1 MAVLTRKRLIILV
14 EVVLIIVV
22 YLAAKAY
29 SGRNLVTG
37 PAPPINATSLTG
49 TPIALSDFKD
59 RPVLVHFWASWCP
72 VCELEQDSIQ
82 AISQDYPVISVAM
95 QSGDELEVAAHME
108 EHKLD
113 FPTIVDEHGELA
125 KQFGVRGVP
134 TSFILSPRRIIEF
147 SEIGYTTE
155 IGLRARLW
163 FAGK

>member
-1 MAVLTRKRLIILV
+1 MAFFTRKRRILLV
-14 EVVLIIVV
+14 EVVLIIAV

-37 PAPPINATSLTG
+37 TAPPIVATSLTG
-49 TPIALSDFKD
+49 TPIAFSDFKD

-82 AISQDYPVISVAM
+82 AISKDYPVISVAM
-95 QSGDELEVAAHME
+95 QSGNELEVAAYME
-108 EHKLD
+108 EHKLN
-113 FPTIVDEHGELA
+113 FPTVVDEHGELA

-134 TSFILSPRRIIEF
+134 TSFILSPDRVIEF

-163 FAGK
+163 FAGN